1 MSFGVMEKHGPNPKT
16 IYWEMV
22 YVGFPNSDW
31 NSIKVYSILSGFEMA
46 HKKKKKIYSK
56 GYIDQGIKERGKLY

>member
-16 IYWEMV
+16 IYWEMF
-22 YVGFPNSDW
+22 YVGFPNSGW
-31 NSIKVYSILSGFEMA
+31 NSINVYSILNGFEMA
-46 HKKKKKIYSK
+46 HTQKVYSK

>member
-31 NSIKVYSILSGFEMA
+31 NSKYTQFSVDLKW
-46 HKKKKKIYSK
+46 HTKKKKKSTQKDI
-56 GYIDQGIKERGKLY
+56 

>member
-1 MSFGVMEKHGPNPKT
+1 
-16 IYWEMV
+16 MV

-31 NSIKVYSILSGFEMA
+31 NSKYTQFSVDLKW
-46 HKKKKKIYSK
+46 HTKKKKKIYSK

>member
-1 MSFGVMEKHGPNPKT
+1 MEKHGPNPKT

-31 NSIKVYSILSGFEMA
+31 NSIKVHASGE
-46 HKKKKKIYSK
+46 
-56 GYIDQGIKERGKLY
+56 GERVIAPEPW